1 MPEVQLTEPLDHAAK
16 KGGFK
21 EVLATVEAAVEADV
35 EALRGPGRIEA
46 RDSRPSRWQ
55 FAVKRLPPRPGS

>member
-35 EALRGPGRIEA
+35 EALLVSCLSSSMQKSSPF
-46 RDSRPSRWQ
+46 RPR
-55 FAVKRLPPRPGS
+55 RRH